1 MSHRFRI
8 SPAPLVAL
16 AVGLALGIAVSMTGS
31 VWAQRTTP
39 ASAPPIAATSGDLSA
54 DERRRI
60 AEVLARIK
68 RDYVQRIDSAELI
81 DNALRGMVAG
91 LDDYSAYLDAAEY
104 DEVLETARGS
114 YPGVGIEVAA
124 EREGIKVL
132 RPIEDSPADRAGI
145 RAGDV
150 IVRIDGNAVEQD
162 VDAAIEQMRGAPG
175 TQVKLTLRRPGAVH
189 AVDVALERARVEVH
203 SVATAMLEGGVGY
216 LRISTFQDSTG
227 ADVTRALRELS
238 ASQPGGLRGLVID
251 LRNNP
256 GGVLEAAVETADAF
270 LERGLIVT
278 ASGRGAEAQFRM
290 EATAGDALDGA
301 PIAVLVNGGSASA
314 AEILAGALQ
323 DNGRATLIG
332 RRTYGKGSVQT
343 VIPLHDGRA
352 LKLTTSLYA
361 TPAGHVIDQH
371 GIDPDV
377 VASGPEQA
385 PADSGVRN
393 PHQLAQQDRDVR
405 LALNVL
411 RRRVTAWN

>member
-31 VWAQRTTP
+31 VWAQRSAP
-39 ASAPPIAATSGDLSA
+39 ASAPPAAASPGDLSA

-60 AEVLARIK
+60 FEVLARIK
-68 RDYVQRIDSAELI
+68 RDYVQPIDSAELI

-132 RPIEDSPADRAGI
+132 RPIADSPADRAGI

-150 IVRIDGNAVEQD
+150 IVRIDGHAVEQD

-175 TQVKLTLRRPGAVH
+175 SQVKLTLRRPGAER

-361 TPAGHVIDQH
+361 TPSGRVIDQR

-377 VASGPEQA
+377 TATGPEQA
-385 PADSGVRN
+385 PADPAVRD
-393 PHQLAQQDRDVR
+393 PHQLAQQDREVR